1 MKNANATP
9 CKHCKKLLRKQQS
22 RIEELKKLL
31 EAERLRSGIDALTEL
46 PNRGSYDRAMVREH
60 ALAVR
65 SNNQLAIAVLD
76 LDHFKQVND
85 QHGHAVGDYIL
96 KMFAQILKAQRRAS
110 DFVARFGGEEFVI
123 IFPNTNVAGAMN
135 FLERLRKS
143 VEEALCIQV
152 SGKELCV
159 TVSIGVAQLN
169 TEDTTESLF
178 KRADNALYEAKEAG
192 RNRVVSR

>member
-1 MKNANATP
+1 
-9 CKHCKKLLRKQQS
+9 
-22 RIEELKKLL
+22 
-31 EAERLRSGIDALTEL
+31 
-46 PNRGSYDRAMVREH
+46 MVREH

-152 SGKELCV
+152 SDKELCV

-178 KRADNALYEAKEAG
+178 KRADNALYVAKEAG

>member
-1 MKNANATP
+1 
-9 CKHCKKLLRKQQS
+9 
-22 RIEELKKLL
+22 
-31 EAERLRSGIDALTEL
+31 
-46 PNRGSYDRAMVREH
+46 MVREH

-65 SNNQLAIAVLD
+65 SDNQLAIAVLD

-85 QHGHAVGDYIL
+85 QHGHAVGDCIL
-96 KMFAQILKAQRRAS
+96 KMFAEILKAQRRAS

-123 IFPNTNVAGAMN
+123 IFPNTNVAGAMI

-143 VEEALCIQV
+143 VEKSLCIQD
-152 SGKELCV
+152 KKLCV

-169 TEDTTESLF
+169 IEDTTESLF
-178 KRADNALYEAKEAG
+178 KRADSALYEAKEAG